1 MAKNKE
7 LKKVIAGIKFFYDI
21 DSNKKISEILNTGET
36 FISDMLSGKSKV
48 SEETSEK
55 FKSIWGVNPEYLL
68 YGKEPIFLKDDSNIQ
83 IGDNNTSVA
92 GNSNNVNNS
101 STLERAIN
109 EISEMRKLLQEQIRD
124 NKELSDKLIL
134 VIERLTAK

>member
-1 MAKNKE
+1 MVKNKQ

-21 DSNKKISEILNTGET
+21 DSNKKISEILGTGET
-36 FISDMLSGKSKV
+36 FISYMLSGKSKV

-68 YGKEPIFLKDDSNIQ
+68 HGVEPIFLKNDSNIQ
-83 IGDNNTSVA
+83 FGDNNTSVA

-124 NKELSDKLIL
+124 NKELSDRLLLI
-134 VIERLTAK
+134 IERLTEK